1 MKDKASINKIIAQH
15 YNIKRPNRIQREA
28 EAKIKSQIKLSS
40 SALDIKPK
48 KHPKKKDFFAP
59 MNTFI
64 SLSNLSQEVPNL
76 YKFKMIPG
84 HSLETSQKVINR
96 LTRNVYFSGKSKK
109 GEILNEKLNK
119 GCVPS
124 IKPKGKKENF
134 SFEFS
139 EKNQSFEVLKINCD
153 KLIKDNKNC
162 LKYFYRR
169 KKVLNREVRHTQNF
183 VDRVKN
189 AKDNKEVQDFS
200 NRLSECHGLL
210 TKLNLIHPKNRVFIG
225 NYVVD

>member
-15 YNIKRPNRIQREA
+15 YNVKRPNRIQREA

-40 SALDIKPK
+40 SAIDIKPQK
-48 KHPKKKDFFAP
+48 KPQKKDFFAP
-59 MNTFI
+59 MNNFI
-64 SLSNLSQEVPNL
+64 SLSNNILDVPNL
-76 YKFKMIPG
+76 YKYKMIPG

-96 LTRNVYFSGKSKK
+96 LTRNVYFSNKSKK
-109 GEILNEKLNK
+109 EEILNEKLNK
-119 GCVPS
+119 YCNPVTK
-124 IKPKGKKENF
+124 IKGEKKSL

-139 EKNQSFEVLKINCD
+139 QKNQSFEILNYTCD

-162 LKYFYRR
+162 LKYFYRK
-169 KKVLNREVRHTQNF
+169 KKVLNREVRCTQNF
-183 VDRVKN
+183 VDRVKKV
-189 AKDNKEVQDFS
+189 KDNKEAQEFS

-210 TKLNLIHPKNRVFIG
+210 TKLNLIHPKNKIFFG